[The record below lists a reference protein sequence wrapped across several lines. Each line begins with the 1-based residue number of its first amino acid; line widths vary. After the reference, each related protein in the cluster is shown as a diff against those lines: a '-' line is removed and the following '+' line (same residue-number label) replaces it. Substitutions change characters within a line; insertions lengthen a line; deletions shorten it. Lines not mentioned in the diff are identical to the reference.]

1 MPLTPADVH
10 NVAFSKPPIG
20 KRGYAED
27 EVDQFLDLVEDTLG
41 QLQDDNDALR
51 AQVEELQS
59 ELDSADT
66 VRGGA
71 VAASPAVNET
81 ELRTRIEKE
90 LATKYESQLAEA
102 KKQAESARKE
112 AEEARK
118 AAAQARDN
126 AGAQQQ
132 PQQPVS
138 VAAAADDQN
147 ASPETHMQAARVLG
161 LAQEMADRLTND
173 ARNESQSMLDEAR
186 ATAEKT
192 INEANETSRR
202 TLGTAKDQAAKTIAE
217 ANEKSERMLSDAKQ
231 RSETMI
237 HDATAQSDAKVKQA
251 EQKASSL
258 QTEADRKYSE
268 TMATMKQQQSVYE
281 NRIDELRVF
290 EREYRTRLKNLLETK
305 LQELDT
311 TTTSAPN
318 PHNGSNN

>member
-59 ELDSADT
+59 ELDSTDN

-71 VAASPAVNET
+71 AAASPAVNEA
-81 ELRTRIEKE
+81 ELRKRIEKE
-90 LATKYESQLAEA
+90 LSTKYESQLAEA

-118 AAAQARDN
+118 AEAQARQN

-132 PQQPVS
+132 PQQAAAS
-138 VAAAADDQN
+138 AAADDQT

-258 QTEADRKYSE
+258 QSEADRKYSE

-311 TTTSAPN
+311 NSTSAPN